1 MINNLSK
8 KLELFLQIFEN
19 DVAPFYEK
27 HEQTFD
33 LESFHGRF
41 HILRCLF
48 LVDKLDRFYR
58 SVGLNY
64 DIERAYY
71 AVIFHDIAR
80 QGNGWDEWEEESA
93 ERCYAYL
100 LENGKS
106 EEEARSISQLILKEK
121 PFTLEG
127 QILYDVDVLD
137 YNRFFALP
145 FQRNFFDEKRLI
157 VGSGRDCTGIIE
169 PGFRRHVIDYAQK
182 LVQETEMIPVKTST
196 SELIKQFWTIY
207 DKY

>member
-1 MINNLSK
+1 MKPTSE
-8 KLELFLQIFEN
+8 KLHFFITIFEKEI
-19 DVAPFYEK
+19 APYYQA

-64 DIERAYY
+64 DVDRAYY
-71 AVIFHDIAR
+71 AVLFHDIAR
-80 QGNGWDEWEEESA
+80 QGNGWDEWEEDSA
-93 ERCYAYL
+93 ERCYSYL
-100 LENGKS
+100 LSIGKS

-127 QILYDVDVLD
+127 QILYDVDVLED
-137 YNRFFALP
+137 N
-145 FQRNFFDEKRLI
+145 I
-157 VGSGRDCTGIIE
+157 
-169 PGFRRHVIDYAQK
+169 
-182 LVQETEMIPVKTST
+182 
-196 SELIKQFWTIY
+196 
-207 DKY
+207 

>member
-1 MINNLSK
+1 MKPTSE
-8 KLELFLQIFEN
+8 KLQLFITIFEK
-19 DVAPFYEK
+19 DIAPYYQA

-64 DIERAYY
+64 DVDRAYY
-71 AVIFHDIAR
+71 AVLFHDIAR
-80 QGNGWDEWEEESA
+80 QGNGWDEWEEESSK
-93 ERCYAYL
+93 RCYTYL
-100 LENGKS
+100 LENGKP
-106 EEEARSISQLILKEK
+106 EEEARSISQLILKET

-127 QILYDVDVLD
+127 QMLYDVDVLD

-145 FQRNFFDEKRLI
+145 FQRDFFDEKRLI
-157 VGSGRDCTGIIE
+157 VGSDRDCTGIVE

-182 LVQETEMIPVKTST
+182 LVKATEVISVKTST
-196 SELIKQFWTIY
+196 TELIKQFLTIY
-207 DKY
+207 DQY

>member
-1 MINNLSK
+1 MNPTSEKLHFFLS
-8 KLELFLQIFEN
+8 IFEKEI
-19 DVAPFYEK
+19 APFYQA

-64 DIERAYY
+64 DVDRAYY
-71 AVIFHDIAR
+71 AVLFHDIAR

-93 ERCYAYL
+93 QRCFSYL
-100 LENGKS
+100 EGVGKS
-106 EEEARSISQLILKEK
+106 EEEANNTSRLILKET
-121 PFTLEG
+121 PFCLEG
-127 QILYDVDVLD
+127 QLLYDVDVLD

-145 FQRNFFDEKRLI
+145 FQRDYFDQTRLI
-157 VGSGRDCTGIIE
+157 VGSERDCTSIIE
-169 PGFRRHVIDYAQK
+169 PGFRQHIIDYAQK
-182 LVQETEMIPVKTST
+182 LVQETEVIPVKTST

-207 DKY
+207 DQY